1 MTGADPTPVPL
12 SPGADPLAALRD
24 WHLPEPISWWP
35 PAPGWWVLGGL
46 ILILMVIAVRWWG
59 ARRRR
64 SAPARA
70 ALAELEALSSRLANG
85 SGQRHDVAAVSIL
98 LRRLA
103 LARYPRDQV
112 AGLTGPAWLAFLDR
126 TGGADAFTQGPG
138 QVLIERP
145 YRPTGHCD
153 PETPWDPA
161 GLTTLAVRWI
171 RAHWEPRP

>member
-1 MTGADPTPVPL
+1 MRDADPTPVPL

-24 WHLPEPISWWP
+24 WHLPEPIAWWP
-35 PAPGWWVLGGL
+35 PAPGWWILGAL
-46 ILILMVIAVRWWG
+46 ILVLLVITVLWWR

-70 ALAELEALSSRLANG
+70 ALAELDALSARLADG
-85 SGQRHDVAAVSIL
+85 SAQRHAVAAVSIL

-112 AGLTGPAWLAFLDR
+112 AGLAGPAWLAFLDR
-126 TGGADAFTQGPG
+126 TGGGGAFTQGPG

-145 YRPTGHCD
+145 YRRTGGCD
-153 PETPWDPA
+153 PQTPWDPA
-161 GLTTLAVRWI
+161 GLTALAARWI
-171 RAHWEPRP
+171 RAHREPRP

>member
-12 SPGADPLAALRD
+12 SPGADPLAGLRD
-24 WHLPEPISWWP
+24 WHLPESISWWP

-46 ILILMVIAVRWWG
+46 ILVLVVCAVRWWG

-70 ALAELEALSSRLANG
+70 ALAELEALSPRLADG
-85 SGQRHDVAAVSIL
+85 SGQRHAVGAVSIL

-112 AGLTGPAWLAFLDR
+112 AGLTGLAWLTFLDR
-126 TGGADAFTQGPG
+126 TGGAGAFTQGPG
-138 QVLIERP
+138 KVLIERP
-145 YRPTGHCD
+145 YRPTGPSD
-153 PETPWDPA
+153 SQTPWDPT
-161 GLTTLAVRWI
+161 GLTALAARWI